1 MTIVQTV
8 DNALELLLQATKD
21 FPCASL
27 DICSGYVSTNGI
39 YPLQGIFKSAPYARA
54 VVDLNPI
61 NRLNA
66 FRMLRDFGVQVYIYV
81 APPHTIFHPKVY
93 FGALETQAWA
103 LVGSSNLTASGMS
116 TNVEHN
122 LFITGQRHTEPFS
135 SIEARIESFIKQSYL
150 FDREFEKSL
159 LEVERKMKRNQQQ
172 VDKYDKYLME
182 AGIKPKEGLELTI
195 PAEVQRVALET
206 LYKFAR
212 GDTRLEYSYQMLLLL
227 VMLNRSDVNGW
238 FSVKETAHCFK
249 EFYRLRREAGLPPEK
264 KRGSKIAVV
273 DNPGTSLEEMGDM
286 IKTRPFP
293 RFEWRGLLGLSDDS
307 RYFIVNPAL
316 LGGLTNKVREDL
328 RGIAIRRIASHF
340 GEDVVS
346 VEAMVVLA
354 IE

>member
-1 MTIVQTV
+1 MTTVQTV

-21 FPCASL
+21 FPRASL

-39 YPLQGIFKSAPYARA
+39 YPLQGIFKSAPYARV

-81 APPHTIFHPKVY
+81 TPPHRIFHPKVY

-135 SIEARIESFIKQSYL
+135 YIEARIESFIKQSYL

-159 LEVERKMKRNQQQ
+159 VEVERKMVRSPQP
-172 VDKYDKYLME
+172 DKYNEYLL
-182 AGIKPKEGLELTI
+182 ASGIKPKEKLELAI
-195 PAEVQRVALET
+195 PAEVQRVAFET
-206 LYKFAR
+206 LYKFVR
-212 GDTRLEYSYQMLLLL
+212 NTRLEYAYQMLLLL
-227 VMLNRSDVNGW
+227 VMLAKSDANGW
-238 FSVKETAHCFK
+238 FLVEETAHCFI
-249 EFYRLRREAGLPPEK
+249 EFYRLRREAGLPSEK
-264 KRGSKIAVV
+264 KRGSKVAVV
-273 DNPGTSLEEMGDM
+273 DNPNTSMEEMAEM
-286 IKTRPFP
+286 IKMNPFP
-293 RFEWRGLLGLSDDS
+293 RFERQGLLGVSDDG
-307 RYFIVNPAL
+307 RYFVVNPAL
-316 LGGLTNKVREDL
+316 LEGLTNKVREDL

-346 VEAMVVLA
+346 VEAMVALA